1 MASNF
6 QDICKDAAVRLTA
19 SSFNARFFALMKSLA
34 QMYIGE
40 VKAAEGCCGGAGM
53 PETVGPRLAGVKTT
67 RAILKRKPAGIE
79 GKGKRKYKKSRGK
92 NVPISGQPL
101 KSGKAKAPGRLTL
114 LQQCAQ
120 KSSRGRKAEWLVH
133 RVLCHARFV

>member
-40 VKAAEGCCGGAGM
+40 VKAAEGCCAGAGV
-53 PETVGPRLAGVKTT
+53 PVTVGPRLAGVKTT
-67 RAILKRKPAGIE
+67 WAIYSSANPQGSRARASANT
-79 GKGKRKYKKSRGK
+79 KSLGERM
-92 NVPISGQPL
+92 S
-101 KSGKAKAPGRLTL
+101 L
-114 LQQCAQ
+114 LAD
-120 KSSRGRKAEWLVH
+120 SP
-133 RVLCHARFV
+133 